1 LYDGFASIQEPDV
14 IPPAPSPSLKSP
26 KIRVLIVDDM
36 EQVRKDLRFLLQVS
50 GEVEVVGE
58 AADGLQAIQQAEL
71 LHPDVVVMDLEMP
84 RMSGLQ
90 ATTEIKRKGLASR
103 VVILSVHSDPQDM
116 SLSIQAGADY
126 FIQKGSSYAEL
137 IQAIKPTNP

>member
-1 LYDGFASIQEPDV
+1 MIQPT
-14 IPPAPSPSLKSP
+14 PSPNTKTP
-26 KIRVLIVDDM
+26 QVRVLIVDDM
-36 EQVRKDLRFLLQVS
+36 EQVRKDLRFLLLVS

-84 RMSGLQ
+84 NMSGLQ
-90 ATTEIKRKGLASR
+90 ATAEIKQKGLARR
-103 VVILSVHSDPQDM
+103 VVILSVHSDPQDI
-116 SLSIQAGADY
+116 SLSMQAGADQ

-137 IQAIKPTNP
+137 IQAINPKNP

>member
-1 LYDGFASIQEPDV
+1 
-14 IPPAPSPSLKSP
+14 
-26 KIRVLIVDDM
+26 
-36 EQVRKDLRFLLQVS
+36 
-50 GEVEVVGE
+50 
-58 AADGLQAIQQAEL
+58 
-71 LHPDVVVMDLEMP
+71 MP

>member
-26 KIRVLIVDDM
+26 QIRVLIVDDM

-103 VVILSVHSDPQDM
+103 VVILSVHSDPQDIA
-116 SLSIQAGADY
+116 LSIQAGADY